1 MGTLARAR
9 PLVWL
14 AGAALSLSWYFRSA
28 IPHPHRTPLGVE
40 RRLFGVEDGPVSL
53 MESPA
58 GGRWGM
64 SEGGAI
70 DSEGS
75 VMGIWDALPEAIHD
89 YRWPPSEVYHPPP
102 RLAPFQLTGT
112 WQLDGDSLRRVWHY
126 AARGWLDERHLWLSG
141 EMGYPLGPVILDLG
155 SGETVSADY
164 DDVKPQAEQQER
176 EWQADQGPNS
186 PEHLLRSTLS
196 SALEELPPDFAGGWN
211 YLRAVTG
218 SAKVYLVYTSDADDD
233 PAALYAVS
241 DGPAPRIVRLARN
254 AQPLALSR
262 DGRTLFFER
271 DGALWRLDLRKP
283 LPALLAGVPVPEL
296 PDPLQAGMEG
306 SGYPQQQR
314 APAPGSPAG
323 ARREGSHN
331 ARIE

>member
-9 PLVWL
+9 PMVWL

-40 RRLFGVEDGPVSL
+40 RRLFGLADGTVRL

-58 GGRWGM
+58 GGRWALT
-64 SEGGAI
+64 EGGDDA
-70 DSEGS
+70 SEGS

-112 WQLDGDSLRRVWHY
+112 WRLDGNCLRRVWDHE
-126 AARGWLDERHLWLSG
+126 AGGWLDERHLWLSVI
-141 EMGYPLGPVILDLG
+141 GYPLGPVVLDLS
-155 SGETVSADY
+155 SGRTVTVSDE
-164 DDVKPQAEQQER
+164 DVKQARSEQQWR
-176 EWQADQGPNS
+176 EWWADQGLPFA
-186 PEHLLRSTLS
+186 LS
-196 SALEELPPDFAGGWN
+196 SALEELPPDFAGGWD
-211 YLRAVTG
+211 YLRPVVERAG
-218 SAKVYLVYTSDADDD
+218 VYVVYTKDRDDE
-233 PAALYAVS
+233 PVALYAVS
-241 DGPAPRIVRLARN
+241 DDPAPRILRLTRN
-254 AQPLALSR
+254 ARPLALSR

-271 DGALWRLDLRKP
+271 DQALWRLDLRKP
-283 LPALLAGVPVPEL
+283 LWALVAEVPVPEL
-296 PDPLQAGMEG
+296 PDPLKAGVERR
-306 SGYPQQQR
+306 GYPREQR

-323 ARREGSHN
+323 ARREESHG